1 MASAA
6 DALDALFSE
15 LDLSLTNS
23 RNIFSQI
30 PASSADV
37 AEGNLA
43 RNSALSVSHQS
54 SAQTQSASD
63 TADLQVPAYVHVG
76 APLVTEEPTIS
87 QVAVGDATIDWYVI
101 VSAECL
107 LVPNGVAC
115 LIVELV
121 RHILDPL

>member
-1 MASAA
+1 MCDHAKLLQDSSGRLLQHMASAA
-6 DALDALFSE
+6 DDLDALFSE

-37 AEGNLA
+37 VEGNLA

-76 APLVTEEPTIS
+76 APLVTEEPVIS
-87 QVAVGDATIDWYVI
+87 QFAAVGDATVDW
-101 VSAECL
+101 
-107 LVPNGVAC
+107 
-115 LIVELV
+115 
-121 RHILDPL
+121 